1 MSVNE
6 EESYEYDWE
15 KEKERERTFN
25 RQSLDILE
33 EVSHAIAFEEDKTES
48 IGLSVELPDY
58 VSLTILFQTSRLLHR
73 ARPQCDLTAVKQL

>member
-33 EVSHAIAFEEDKTES
+33 EGTFHLLFLIFHGSSMATYNWFEWYFWIT
-48 IGLSVELPDY
+48 
-58 VSLTILFQTSRLLHR
+58 
-73 ARPQCDLTAVKQL
+73 

>member
-33 EVSHAIAFEEDKTES
+33 EGTFHLLFLIFHGSRFEWYFWIT
-48 IGLSVELPDY
+48 
-58 VSLTILFQTSRLLHR
+58 
-73 ARPQCDLTAVKQL
+73 